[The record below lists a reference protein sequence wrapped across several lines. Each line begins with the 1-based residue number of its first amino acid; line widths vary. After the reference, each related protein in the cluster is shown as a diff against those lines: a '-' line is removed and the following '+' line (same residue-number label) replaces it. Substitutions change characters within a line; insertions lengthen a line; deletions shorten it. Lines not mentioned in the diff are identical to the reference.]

1 MEPGGIGGIKVA
13 RTLPIDGALLGDT
26 LLRLRRDAEDAT
38 VRWNL
43 GERGAVEIEANF
55 VSDGP
60 AWRAS
65 GRIWDRSGLALAA
78 VAWCVEPR
86 LDDDIELTVTPSG
99 EVSPWWQSRVPDLL
113 DLMHAAVNELAEEL
127 LWHAARAGVR
137 TVG

>member
-1 MEPGGIGGIKVA
+1 MKPGGMKAA

-43 GERGAVEIEANF
+43 GERGAVEIETNF

-60 AWRAS
+60 TWRAS
-65 GRIWDRSGLALAA
+65 GRIWDRSGLAL
-78 VAWCVEPR
+78 VAIEWRVEPCP
-86 LDDDIELTVTPSG
+86 DDDVELTVAPSG
-99 EVSPWWQSRVPDLL
+99 EVSPWWQSRVSDLR
-113 DLMHAAVNELAEEL
+113 DLMHAALNELAEEL

-137 TVG
+137 PVG